1 MTMKSTTKEYG
12 KKAAELWAAKKGLQ
26 WTGGLLKM
34 GAFAGLAYLGY
45 KYYQKNNE
53 KIKTKFS

>member
-1 MTMKSTTKEYG
+1 MKSKTKEYG

-26 WTGGLLKM
+26 YTGGLLKM
-34 GAFAGLAYLGY
+34 GVIAGLGYLGY
-45 KYYQKNNE
+45 KYYKNNSE